1 MIAYSIYP
9 LETLILAHDFGKFK
23 QVMPLMQSFLGDN
36 PLFGHKLQ
44 EADTYESHKL
54 FCHIRF
60 YLFSTENRPQ
70 PAE

>member
-1 MIAYSIYP
+1 
-9 LETLILAHDFGKFK
+9 
-23 QVMPLMQSFLGDN
+23 MQSFLGDN

-60 YLFSTENRPQ
+60 YLFNLLKIDPNLQNNKKKNQASN
-70 PAE
+70 